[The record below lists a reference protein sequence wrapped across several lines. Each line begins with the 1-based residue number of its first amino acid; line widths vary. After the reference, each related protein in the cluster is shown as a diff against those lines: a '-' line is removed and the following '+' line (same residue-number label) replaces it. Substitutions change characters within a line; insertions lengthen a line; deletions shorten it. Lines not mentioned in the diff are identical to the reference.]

1 MMSDNYNIS
10 YHCKSYNQICKVIQH
25 YSDMVYTFNGS
36 SWIGLGSKEND
47 EPYKKSTISK
57 GKNVVESSGFISRGK
72 VKEDL

>member
-1 MMSDNYNIS
+1 MG
-10 YHCKSYNQICKVIQH
+10 
-25 YSDMVYTFNGS
+25 YTFNGS

-47 EPYKKSTISK
+47 ESYKKSTISK

>member
-1 MMSDNYNIS
+1 MG
-10 YHCKSYNQICKVIQH
+10 
-25 YSDMVYTFNGS
+25 YTFNGG

-47 EPYKKSTISK
+47 ESYKKSTISK